1 MKKIM
6 FISAFMA
13 ASAIAFS
20 QMQTV
25 QLNSKKMVFND
36 GGDLPAAKAFI
47 ITTDV
52 RKTTGMIKM
61 QIFDGTNFKNKP
73 LNESDWK
80 RNPDVNSSVAI
91 LPNHYKLRGGRDY
104 TFRFLYYRELKENER
119 SQIREM
125 LNETVRIFV
134 KTNIR
139 QKEDRYKFL
148 SNPSDIYNSLNG
160 ILKEGMVNYETKAGT
175 RITSFSTIV
184 ENILRVMVKTKLV
197 TDSTGTVKNDALQL
211 LTGQLENEIEMVAN
225 SYQYVL
231 DDEAALKNYPVE
243 KTINTLALNVG
254 YAGIYNNGNFDNLDY
269 FSGPYAGVSFPLGKR
284 AFSGR
289 FWNNT
294 SISAGIFLQDFKV
307 SDSVKISGPIIEKP
321 IYAALGYRV
330 FDFLKFHAGA
340 AILEEKNSGAN
351 GGSSVMVKPFIG
363 LSIELNLWLGI
374 GEK

>member
-1 MKKIM
+1 MKKLM
-6 FISAFMA
+6 FISAFLA
-13 ASAIAFS
+13 ASTIAFS

-25 QLNSKKMVFND
+25 QLNSQKMVFND

-73 LNESDWK
+73 LNESNWK
-80 RNPDVNSSVAI
+80 RNSDVNSSVAI

-104 TFRFLYYRELKENER
+104 TFRFLYYRDLDQNER

-125 LNETVRIFV
+125 LNETVTAFV
-134 KTNIR
+134 KTNIQ
-139 QKEDRYKFL
+139 QKENKYKFL

-160 ILKEGMVNYETKAGT
+160 ILKEGMVNYETKTGS

-184 ENILRVMVKTKLV
+184 ENMLRVMVKTKIV
-197 TDSTGTVKNDALQL
+197 TDSTETVKNDPLQL
-211 LTGQLENEIEMVAN
+211 LTRQLENEIEMVAN

-231 DDEAALKNYPVE
+231 DDEVALKNYPVE
-243 KTINTLALNVG
+243 KTNNTLALNVG
-254 YAGIYNNGNFDNLDY
+254 YAGIYNNGNVNNLNY

-289 FWNNT
+289 FWNNA
-294 SISAGIFLQDFKV
+294 SVSAGIFLQDFKV
-307 SDSVKISGPIIEKP
+307 SDSVKVSGPVIEKP
-321 IYAALGYRV
+321 IYAALGYRI
-330 FDFLKFHAGA
+330 FNFLKFHAGA
-340 AILEEKNSGAN
+340 AILEEKN
-351 GGSSVMVKPFIG
+351 GGSSGGNSVMVKPFIG

-374 GEK
+374 GNK

>member
-1 MKKIM
+1 M
-6 FISAFMA
+6 FISAFLA
-13 ASAIAFS
+13 ASTIAFS

-25 QLNSKKMVFND
+25 QLNSQKMVFND

-73 LNESDWK
+73 LNESNWK
-80 RNPDVNSSVAI
+80 RNSDVNSSVAI

-104 TFRFLYYRELKENER
+104 TFRFLYYRDLDQNER

-125 LNETVRIFV
+125 LNETVTAFV
-134 KTNIR
+134 KTNIQ
-139 QKEDRYKFL
+139 QKENKYKFL

-160 ILKEGMVNYETKAGT
+160 ILKEGMVNYETKTGS

-184 ENILRVMVKTKLV
+184 ENMLRVMVKTKIV
-197 TDSTGTVKNDALQL
+197 TDSTETVKNDPLQL
-211 LTGQLENEIEMVAN
+211 LTRQLENEIEMVAN

-231 DDEAALKNYPVE
+231 DDEVALKNYPVE
-243 KTINTLALNVG
+243 KTNNTLALNVG
-254 YAGIYNNGNFDNLDY
+254 YAGIYNNGNVNNLNY

-289 FWNNT
+289 FWNNA
-294 SISAGIFLQDFKV
+294 SVSAGIFLQDFKV
-307 SDSVKISGPIIEKP
+307 SDSVKVSGPVIEKP
-321 IYAALGYRV
+321 IYAALGYRI
-330 FDFLKFHAGA
+330 FNFLKFHAGA
-340 AILEEKNSGAN
+340 AILEEKN
-351 GGSSVMVKPFIG
+351 GGSSGGNSVMVKPFIG

-374 GEK
+374 GNK

>member
-1 MKKIM
+1 M

-148 SNPSDIYNSLNG
+148 SNPSDIYKSLNG

-254 YAGIYNNGNFDNLDY
+254 YAGIYNKGNFDNLDY

-374 GEK
+374 GKK